1 MAQIAE
7 ALSGVR
13 DAVSVKRIFGEPYE
27 KDGVTIIPVAA
38 VGGGGGGGGDNLG
51 NGGSGFGLQGRPVG
65 AYVIKNGEVRWEPA
79 IDIPRLA
86 TIAVIALLV
95 LRGFLPWRSRR
106 RRRARKKK

>member
-1 MAQIAE
+1 MSQVME

-38 VGGGGGGGGDNLG
+38 VGGGGGGGGDNQG
-51 NGGSGFGLQGRPVG
+51 NGGQGFGLGGRPVG
-65 AYVIKNGEVRWEPA
+65 AYVIKNGDVTWQPA
-79 IDIPRLA
+79 IDVGRMVYYGL
-86 TIAVIALLV
+86 VALLI

-106 RRRARKKK
+106 RRRAKRK